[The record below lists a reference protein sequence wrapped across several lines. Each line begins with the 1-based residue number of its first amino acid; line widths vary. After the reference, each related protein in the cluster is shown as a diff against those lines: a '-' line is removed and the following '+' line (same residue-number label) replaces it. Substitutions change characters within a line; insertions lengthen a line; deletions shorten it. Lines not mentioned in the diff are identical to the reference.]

1 MTAFFNRSG
10 IFLFPA
16 ISSIAFYLTILYEI
30 PVAGFLFL
38 IPLIYTLSENSAS
51 LRRLLTA
58 NTVYTGL
65 LYLII
70 LGWAPGVIQAYTGS
84 NTVLTCLCYAAFV
97 LIALVISNL
106 LIGIYYLA
114 IRKAPLPNIFSLLL
128 LALFLFFQEM
138 VMATLLPGMPW
149 LTLHLAYT
157 VIHADYILQ
166 WASIGGVYFISFCI
180 ANFNVLLFIIFR
192 YAHRRPMIAA
202 LYLVFLLAGLLF
214 GHYRLEKDNDPATGD
229 PGLKIAVI
237 TENVPATTKWD
248 AASVNSLVDT
258 YFSLCRQA
266 LATQPDLIV
275 WTESAVPWTYSPED
289 DFLDSLIRIS
299 RPYKVSHI
307 LGMNTEA
314 GPGSVYNS
322 AYFIRDGQ
330 VAGRQDKIYLLSF
343 AEKPLFSFSLPFL
356 QTEGFSAESGED
368 IHLFNVRDT
377 RIGALICNE
386 SNVSGAA
393 LDMAEAGADLLINI
407 SNDSWFSDSPL
418 LMHMHF
424 KNARLRAVE
433 SGRPVIVNSNQG
445 YCGYISGKGQ
455 VLDQH
460 RHSSAH
466 LATYTTHKKMHNTF
480 YLNNKKSL
488 ILLLTLHSLIIYVLI
503 RKKRFFHE

>member
-70 LGWAPGVIQAYTGS
+70 LGWAPGVMEAYTGGNS
-84 NTVLTCLCYAAFV
+84 ALTYLCYAAFV

-106 LIGIYYLA
+106 LIWLYYLA
-114 IRKAPLPNIFSLLL
+114 IKGARRTGSFSLPL
-128 LALFLFFQEM
+128 LAFTLFLQEAAM
-138 VMATLLPGMPW
+138 STLLPGMPW
-149 LTLHLAYT
+149 LTLHLAYS
-157 VIHADYILQ
+157 VIHQDYVLQ

-192 YAHRRPMIAA
+192 YAHKRLVTVP
-202 LYLVFLLAGLLF
+202 LYLVFLVAGLLF
-214 GHYRLEKDNDPATGD
+214 GYYRLEKDNDPGTGHH
-229 PGLKIAVI
+229 GLKIAVI
-237 TENVPATTKWD
+237 TENVPATTRWD

-266 LATQPDLIV
+266 LATQPDLVV
-275 WTESAVPWTYSPED
+275 WTESAVPWTYSGED

-307 LGMNTEA
+307 IGMNTAA
-314 GPGSVYNS
+314 GPESVYNS

-356 QTEGFSAESGED
+356 QTEGFSAENGED
-368 IHLFNVRDT
+368 IHLFSLQDH

-393 LDMAEAGADLLINI
+393 LDMADAGADLLINI
-407 SNDSWFSDSPL
+407 SNDSWFSNSGL
-418 LMHMHF
+418 LMNMHF

-455 VLDQH
+455 VQDRH
-460 RHSSAH
+460 RHTSAH
-466 LATYTTHKKMHNTF
+466 LATYSVHKKIYNTF
-480 YLNNKKSL
+480 YLDNKKLL
-488 ILLLTLHSLIIYVLI
+488 ILLLTLHPVTLYLLT
-503 RKKRFFHE
+503 RKKRPIHE